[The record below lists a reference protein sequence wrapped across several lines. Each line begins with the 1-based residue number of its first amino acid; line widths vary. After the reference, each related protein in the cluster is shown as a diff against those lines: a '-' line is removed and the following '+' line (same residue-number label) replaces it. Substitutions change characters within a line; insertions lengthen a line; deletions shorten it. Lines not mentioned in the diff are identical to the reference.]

1 MHLVILEPVASSYAL
16 FLQQEEMPLELE
28 FIGLL
33 VEAYNFF
40 FPSRLVAFHSSFND
54 VHLISIPVCK

>member
-1 MHLVILEPVASSYAL
+1 MHLVILEPVASSYTL
-16 FLQQEEMPLELE
+16 FLQQEEMPFELE

-40 FPSRLVAFHSSFND
+40 FPS
-54 VHLISIPVCK
+54 